1 MKKLLA
7 VLVGLLM
14 SMSLAFA
21 VDVNSAS
28 QQELET
34 IKGIGPALSS
44 RIVEE
49 RRKGGNFKDM
59 ADLESR
65 VKGVGE
71 NNAKQ
76 FAEGGLT
83 VGGGRTSSAR
93 SAASTAA
100 GSAKGS
106 ATAATAAPA
115 MAKDA
120 GKAAPTVAKDSVKDA
135 ADKGRA
141 MAGDKASAATDK
153 AKASAAS
160 VVDKAKAPK

>member
-1 MKKLLA
+1 MNRLLA

-14 SMSLAFA
+14 SMNLAFA

-34 IKGIGPALSS
+34 VKGIGPALSS

-49 RRKGGNFKDM
+49 RRKGGNFKDL

-71 NNAKQ
+71 NNVKK

-83 VGGGRTSSAR
+83 VGGGRASSAR
-93 SAASTAA
+93 SAAPT
-100 GSAKGS
+100 
-106 ATAATAAPA
+106 
-115 MAKDA
+115 MAKDTA
-120 GKAAPTVAKDSVKDA
+120 KDA
-135 ADKGRA
+135 AEKGKA

>member
-7 VLVGLLM
+7 GLASLLM
-14 SMSLAFA
+14 SMNLAFA

-34 IKGIGPALSS
+34 VKGIGPALSS
-44 RIVEE
+44 RIIEE
-49 RRKGGNFKDM
+49 RRKGGNFKDL

-71 NNAKQ
+71 NNAKK

-83 VGGGRTSSAR
+83 VGSGRGSSAR
-93 SAASTAA
+93 SAASSAA
-100 GSAKGS
+100 SSAKGS
-106 ATAATAAPA
+106 ATAATATPA

-120 GKAAPTVAKDSVKDA
+120 GKSAPTMARDTAKDA
-135 ADKGRA
+135 TDKGKA
-141 MAGDKASAATDK
+141 MVSDKAPAATDK

-160 VVDKAKAPK
+160 IVDKSKAPK